1 VTPAEALADI
11 RGLARAGRVSY
22 VRHAIER
29 MDERG
34 VTRNDVEHA
43 LMYAGRCAWQPRK
56 ESWKAFGVDLSGDE
70 LVVAVAIENG
80 LLVVTVF

>member
-1 VTPAEALADI
+1 MTPDEALADI

-29 MDERG
+29 MDERR
-34 VTRNDVEHA
+34 VTRKDVEHVLA
-43 LMYAGRCAWQPRK
+43 NATRCAWQPRK
-56 ESWKAFGVDLSGDE
+56 ETWKVSGVDLSGDE
-70 LVVAVAIENG
+70 LVVAVAIEDG

>member
-1 VTPAEALADI
+1 MTPAEALAEI

-43 LMYAGRCAWQPRK
+43 LMNAARCAWQPRK
-56 ESWKAFGVDLSGDE
+56 E
-70 LVVAVAIENG
+70 
-80 LLVVTVF
+80 T

>member
-1 VTPAEALADI
+1 MTPAEALADI

-43 LMYAGRCAWQPRK
+43 LMNAVRCAWQPRK
-56 ESWKAFGVDLSGDE
+56 EPTASKWRRSLAPLP
-70 LVVAVAIENG
+70 AC
-80 LLVVTVF
+80 